1 MGFFDRFTSKKGKA
15 SETGPKQGVVKADQA
30 KDAEKKAFAAVPS
43 ATEKAVKPAKEAVTK
58 ESPNKDKAKPKETK
72 MASAAKK
79 DDTQQAYRV
88 LLRPMVT
95 EKSTR
100 GGQLSQYTFE
110 VSNGATKNSVAQ
122 SVFHLYGHRPVAVNI
137 VSLPGKAVRFGRHY
151 GRTNKRKKAIVSLPA
166 GKTIDIV
173 SA

>member
-1 MGFFDRFTSKKGKA
+1 MGLFDRFTSQKGKA
-15 SETGPKQGVVKADQA
+15 EEAGPKQGVVKSDQA
-30 KDAEKKAFAAVPS
+30 KDAEQKVFAAVPS
-43 ATEKAVKPAKEAVTK
+43 ANDKSSKPVKDTTTK
-58 ESPNKDKAKPKETK
+58 EKDEKKPKEVKK
-72 MASAAKK
+72 MTSAVKH

-88 LLRPMVT
+88 LLRPIVT

-100 GGQLSQYTFE
+100 GGQMAQYSFE
-110 VSNGATKNSVAQ
+110 VANHATKNSVAQ
-122 SVFHLYGHRPVAVNI
+122 SVFHLYGHHPVSVNI
-137 VSLPGKAVRFGRHY
+137 VTLPGKAVRFGRHY